1 VPRLDGRGK
10 LQATVFDAQPHL
22 VGDLVEVRPLR
33 EADYAALSAVAADP
47 LIWEQHPE
55 PNRYRQDVFRAF
67 FSDHLASGGAMLVL
81 DRSTGAVIGTSRF
94 HSYDPERSEVE
105 IGWTF
110 LARSHW
116 GGTYNRELKTLMLGH
131 AFRFV
136 RTVVF
141 LVHPRNVRSQ
151 RAVEKLGAVRIG
163 ERLDG
168 SGKRSLAYSIARP
181 VGHDAPGLRE

>member
-1 VPRLDGRGK
+1 MPRLDGRGK
-10 LQATVFDAQPHL
+10 LPATVFDAQPHL
-22 VGDLVEVRPLR
+22 VGDLVEASRG
-33 EADYAALSAVAADP
+33 AV
-47 LIWEQHPE
+47 
-55 PNRYRQDVFRAF
+55 
-67 FSDHLASGGAMLVL
+67 LVL
-81 DRSTGAVIGTSRF
+81 DRRTGAVIGTSRF
-94 HSYDPERSEVE
+94 HGYDPERSEVE

-116 GGTYNRELKTLMLGH
+116 GGLYNRELKALMLGH

-141 LVHPRNVRSQ
+141 LVQPRNVRSQ

-163 ERLDG
+163 ERFDA

-181 VGHDAPGLRE
+181 VGHDASAVPE